1 MNSKVVK
8 IVAGITAS
16 IISLAVI
23 FYIVNGIDALTELA
37 EYEGEFV
44 SATKSLVIF
53 ELVVAV
59 VILLCGVFTA
69 IISFNPSTN
78 KKNTITLLLSAG
90 ILIALEKLISII
102 WTLAI
107 AKKYISPDIS
117 ISAIN
122 IITVIFIC
130 LTLLF
135 MSVAI
140 LLIRNKKETQSGI
153 IGAGG
158 SLWFVVVIIIAIS
171 SGTDSN
177 GFTIL
182 YLIFMIVAFI
192 MMIATFGL
200 SAVKESNKAV
210 STQSIPNNQVGP
222 TYDSAEELLKLK
234 KLLDAGAITQE
245 EYEEKRKKYVDCL

>member
-1 MNSKVVK
+1 
-8 IVAGITAS
+8 
-16 IISLAVI
+16 
-23 FYIVNGIDALTELA
+23 
-37 EYEGEFV
+37 
-44 SATKSLVIF
+44 
-53 ELVVAV
+53 
-59 VILLCGVFTA
+59 
-69 IISFNPSTN
+69 
-78 KKNTITLLLSAG
+78 
-90 ILIALEKLISII
+90 
-102 WTLAI
+102 
-107 AKKYISPDIS
+107 
-117 ISAIN
+117 
-122 IITVIFIC
+122 
-130 LTLLF
+130 

-182 YLIFMIVAFI
+182 YLIFMIVSFI

-210 STQSIPNNQVGP
+210 STQSIPNNQVGT

-245 EYEEKRKKYVDCL
+245 EYEEKRKKYVDSL